1 MEKPISEFQNPVQR
15 QAQLEQNT
23 KPDKSFPSAKPSV
36 SSRREAKVRFSPS
49 SVSERKVEEEQ
60 SERENIV
67 IIDNITDP
75 AKFVQYYV
83 RTVF

>member
-1 MEKPISEFQNPVQR
+1 MVKPISEFQNPVQR

-67 IIDNITDP
+67 IVDNITDP

>member
-1 MEKPISEFQNPVQR
+1 MVKPISEFQNPVQR
-15 QAQLEQNT
+15 QAQIEENT

-36 SSRREAKVRFSPS
+36 SSREAKVRFSPS
-49 SVSERKVEEEQ
+49 SVSECKVEEEQ